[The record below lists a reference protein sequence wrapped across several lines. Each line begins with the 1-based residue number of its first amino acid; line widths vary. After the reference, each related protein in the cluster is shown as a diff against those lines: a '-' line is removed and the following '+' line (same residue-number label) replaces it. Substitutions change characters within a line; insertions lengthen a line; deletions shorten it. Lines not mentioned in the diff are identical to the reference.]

1 MSDFDGKVI
10 ERLKR
15 LEREVERLRVKE
27 QGKWHFLTTPL
38 TSTSWDG
45 DGYSTVGRTKIDLSS
60 VFGVPDGIK
69 AVLLSVKVRDSASQ
83 TSDTFIVLG
92 PTNTAGQG
100 IAVNPQYTNDRYN
113 RVVVVV
119 PCDSNGDIYY
129 DISAS
134 GTGTF
139 DVIMQVFGYWL

>member
-1 MSDFDGKVI
+1 MNFEEKII

-15 LEREVERLRVKE
+15 IEREVERLRVKE
-27 QGKWHFLTTPL
+27 KQVFVPLTTPK

-83 TSDTFIVLG
+83 TSDTYIVLG
-92 PTNTAGQG
+92 PTNTAGNG
-100 IAVNPQYTNDRYN
+100 VAVNPQYTNDRYN
-113 RVVVVV
+113 RVVIVV

-129 DISAS
+129 DITAS

>member
-1 MSDFDGKVI
+1 MNFEEKII

-27 QGKWHFLTTPL
+27 KQVFVPLTTPL

-83 TSDTFIVLG
+83 TSDTYIVLG
-92 PTNTAGQG
+92 PTNTAGNG
-100 IAVNPQYTNDRYN
+100 VAVNPQYTNDRYN
-113 RVVVVV
+113 RVVIVV

-129 DISAS
+129 DITAS

>member
-1 MSDFDGKVI
+1 MSNFDEKTVDRI
-10 ERLKR
+10 KR
-15 LEREVERLRVKE
+15 LEKEVERLRVKE
-27 QGKWHFLTTPL
+27 KQVFVPLTTPL

-83 TSDTFIVLG
+83 TSDTYIVLG
-92 PTNTAGQG
+92 PTNTAGNG
-100 IAVNPQYTNDRYN
+100 VAVNPQYTNDRYN
-113 RVVVVV
+113 RVVIVV

-129 DISAS
+129 DITAS

>member
-1 MSDFDGKVI
+1 
-10 ERLKR
+10 
-15 LEREVERLRVKE
+15 
-27 QGKWHFLTTPL
+27 LTTPL